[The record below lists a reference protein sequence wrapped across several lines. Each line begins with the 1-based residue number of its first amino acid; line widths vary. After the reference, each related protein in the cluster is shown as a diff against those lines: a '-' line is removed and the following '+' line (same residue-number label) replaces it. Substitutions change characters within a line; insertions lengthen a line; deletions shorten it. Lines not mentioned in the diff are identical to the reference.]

1 MRATGM
7 ALLALVAL
15 LLAWTGL
22 PAWVVVVAVALGGAA
37 LGSVVGAFD
46 PVLLGAIPGRMIGL
60 LENDLLQALPLFVLM
75 GALLNRL
82 PLADAVFA
90 TLRHAWRR
98 TGSGAS
104 LAGLALAVLLAPL
117 CGSVGASASLLGR
130 AVAPRLRSAGVDEA
144 GTFALVTT
152 ASTLGVVVPPSLVLI
167 LLGDALM
174 RAHTEAL
181 NVTGKAVRI
190 VNTQDVFV
198 GALLPAALLLV
209 LCALVAFRG
218 ARGVIDAAGAPA
230 PSRRE
235 RATAWIAIAGVGAL
249 LAAVTLGYL
258 YAVEAAAT
266 GALACAAYGI
276 ATRTLTR
283 AAWRRILDEAMAL
296 TGALFAVLV
305 AATVFSL
312 VFRGFGTDRWLA
324 EVLSTMPGGEPVAL
338 AAVLGILAAC
348 ALVLDAFEIL
358 FVVIPVVMPPLLM
371 IVEQPTWAGVLALL
385 VLQLSFMMPPFGYGV
400 VLTRQAMGTRL
411 PSLTL
416 ARALRPYVACQVM
429 VLALVLAVPA
439 LVWQRTP
446 LSLGPAREA
455 PQSEEEQRRMLIEQL
470 APPPE
475 PEPEP
480 AAPREPEA
488 TPPR

>member
-7 ALLALVAL
+7 GLLALVAVL
-15 LLAWTGL
+15 LIASGL
-22 PAWVVVVAVALGGAA
+22 PAWIVVVAVALGGAGVGT
-37 LGSVVGAFD
+37 LMGAFD
-46 PVLLGAIPGRMIGL
+46 PVLLGAIPGRLVGL

-75 GALLNRL
+75 GSLLNRL

-90 TLRHAWRR
+90 TLRSAWRR
-98 TGSGAS
+98 TGAGAS
-104 LAGLALAVLLAPL
+104 LAGVALAVLLAPL

-130 AVAPRLRSAGVDEA
+130 TVAPRLRNAGVGEA

-181 NVTGKAVRI
+181 NVTGKSVRI
-190 VNTQDVFV
+190 VNTQDLFA
-198 GALLPAALLLV
+198 GALLPAALLLC
-209 LCALVAFRG
+209 LCALIAWRT
-218 ARGVIDAAGAPA
+218 ARSPARTTDAPA
-230 PSRRE
+230 TPPSARE
-235 RATAWIAIAGVGAL
+235 RVTAWVAIASVAAL

-276 ATRTLTR
+276 VTRTLTR
-283 AAWRRILDEAMAL
+283 ATWRRILDEAMAL

-305 AATVFSL
+305 AASVFSL

-324 EVLSTMPGGEPVAL
+324 EVLASMPGGEPVAL

-358 FVVIPVVMPPLLM
+358 FVVIPVVMPPLLTV
-371 IVEQPTWAGVLALL
+371 VEQPTWAGVLALL
-385 VLQLSFMMPPFGYGV
+385 VLQLSFMMPPFGYAV
-400 VLTRQAMGTRL
+400 VLTRQAMDTRL
-411 PSLTL
+411 PARAL
-416 ARALRPYVACQVM
+416 ARGLRPYVVCQVI

-446 LSLGPAREA
+446 LSLGPSRDAA
-455 PQSEEEQRRMLIEQL
+455 PSEDEGRRLLEQQL

-480 AAPREPEA
+480 TAPR
-488 TPPR
+488 

>member
-1 MRATGM
+1 MRATGI
-7 ALLALVAL
+7 ALLALVAAL
-15 LLAWTGL
+15 IVWSGL
-22 PAWVVVVAVALGGAA
+22 PAWIVIVAVALGGAA
-37 LGSVVGAFD
+37 VGSLVGSFD
-46 PVLLGAIPGRMIGL
+46 LVLLGAIPGRLIGL

-90 TLRHAWRR
+90 TLRHALRR
-98 TGSGAS
+98 TGAGAS
-104 LAGLALAVLLAPL
+104 LAGLALALLLAPL

-130 AVAPRLRSAGVDEA
+130 TVAPRLRNAGGAEA

-174 RAHTEAL
+174 RANTEAL

-198 GALLPAALLLV
+198 GALAPAALLLG
-209 LCALVAFRG
+209 LCALVAWRS
-218 ARGVIDAAGAPA
+218 ARGGSKAMEAAAA

-235 RATAWIAIAGVGAL
+235 RATAWISIAAVGGL

-283 AAWRRILDEAMAL
+283 SGWRRVLDEAMVL

-312 VFRGFGTDRWLA
+312 VFRGVGTDRWLA
-324 EVLSTMPGGEPVAL
+324 EVLASMPGGEPVAL
-338 AAVLGILAAC
+338 TAVLGILAAC

-358 FVVIPVVMPPLLM
+358 FVVIPVVMPPLLTV
-371 IVEQPTWAGVLALL
+371 VEQPTWAGVLALL
-385 VLQLSFMMPPFGYGV
+385 VLQLSFMTPPFGYAV
-400 VLTRQAMGTRL
+400 VLTRQAMGTTL
-411 PSLTL
+411 PARAL
-416 ARALRPYVACQVM
+416 ARALRPYLLCQII
-429 VLALVLAVPA
+429 VLALVLAAPA
-439 LVWQRTP
+439 LVWQRTS
-446 LSLGPAREA
+446 LSLGPARDA
-455 PQSEEEQRRMLIEQL
+455 PAASEEEQRRMLEEQL
-470 APPPE
+470 APPAE
-475 PEPEP
+475 PDPS
-480 AAPREPEA
+480 
-488 TPPR
+488 PPR